1 MVDRRRFATGILALV
16 VLALVALPAAAS
28 AHFGFVGGF
37 TQMGG
42 AIGAKWNLGT
52 GTIVPGTEKS
62 FGGES
67 SIVDIAITPAGTRAY
82 AVKIGGEVIPF
93 DVASGVAGTAIPL
106 GGEGRAI
113 AITPAGTR
121 AYVANP
127 FGNAILAIDLASGTV
142 SAPIPVGSSPSAIA
156 ITPDGT
162 RAYVANA
169 SSNNVSVVSL
179 ASGTAINTIPVGT
192 GPNGI
197 AITPDGT
204 RAYVTNRLSSSV
216 SKIALATDTVTAT
229 IPLGGTEPRAIAI
242 TPNGARA
249 YVAANFGSASEVV
262 PVDLTTDVAGT
273 PISASGFLQDIAI
286 TPDGSRAYVPGNS
299 PDRVTPF
306 DLVANT
312 ALSNFGVGYIPQ
324 SVAVVPNQP
333 PHANFTTSPA
343 APTPGQTVSFSAN
356 PNDSDTPTAVARYD
370 WDFGDGSSAANGGQ
384 TPTHAFA
391 KAGTYQVTV
400 TETDFEG
407 CSVAFVFTGQT
418 AYCNGSS
425 IARHTAPV
433 KVGLEACPRVKA
445 RASTFVP
452 KRRPG
457 KIQQGVRVKLETG
470 VPARIG
476 VTATLIYEQGGK
488 EATARLGTLSV
499 KVNEWR
505 RIRFALPPELRQE
518 LPIGTPVKVALRL
531 ETSPVGGDPC
541 ESTVVKRTLRV
552 HVVKI
557 IPGRV
562 QAKRPR

>member
-16 VLALVALPAAAS
+16 VLVLVALPAAAS

-42 AIGAKWNLGT
+42 ATGAKWNLAAATLAGPEAT
-52 GTIVPGTEKS
+52 

-67 SIVDIAITPAGTRAY
+67 SIVDIAITPDGTRAY
-82 AVKIGGEVIPF
+82 AVKIGGEMVPF
-93 DVASGVAGTAIPL
+93 NVASGVAGTAIPL
-106 GGEGRAI
+106 GGDGRAI
-113 AITPAGTR
+113 AITPDGTR
-121 AYVANP
+121 AYVTNP
-127 FGNAILAIDLASGTV
+127 FGDEVLPINLTTGTV
-142 SAPIPVGSSPSAIA
+142 SAPIPVGSFPLAIAITPDGTRAYVTNQGDDTVSRIELATNVVTTIPVGNGPNGISVTPNGTRAYVTNRLSSSISRIDLATDAVGTTIPLGSTEPIAIA

-162 RAYVANA
+162 RAYVA
-169 SSNNVSVVSL
+169 
-179 ASGTAINTIPVGT
+179 
-192 GPNGI
+192 
-197 AITPDGT
+197 
-204 RAYVTNRLSSSV
+204 
-216 SKIALATDTVTAT
+216 AT
-229 IPLGGTEPRAIAI
+229 
-242 TPNGARA
+242 
-249 YVAANFGSASEVV
+249 FGSSSEVV
-262 PVDLTTDVAGT
+262 PVDLTTDIVGT
-273 PISASGFLQDIAI
+273 PISTSGFLQDIAI

-299 PDRVTPF
+299 PDQVTPF
-306 DLVANT
+306 NLGTNT
-312 ALSNFGVGYIPQ
+312 ALSGFGVGYIPE

-333 PHANFTTSPA
+333 PHANFTVSPA

-370 WDFGDGSSAANGGQ
+370 WDFGDGSSAANAGR
-384 TPTHAFA
+384 TPSHAFA

-425 IARHTAPV
+425 VARYTAPV
-433 KVGLEACPRVKA
+433 KVGLDVCPRVKA
-445 RASTFVP
+445 SASTFVP
-452 KRRPG
+452 KRRPA
-457 KIQQGVRVKLETG
+457 KVQQGVRVKLETG
-470 VPARIG
+470 VPAKID
-476 VTATLIYEQGGK
+476 VVATLIYKQGGK

-505 RIRFALPPELRQE
+505 RVRFGIPAELRQT

-531 ETSPVGGDPC
+531 ETSPLNGDPC

-552 HVVKI
+552 HVVKVD
-557 IPGRV
+557 PSRV

>member
-1 MVDRRRFATGILALV
+1 MTYRGRLALGTLALIV
-16 VLALVALPAAAS
+16 LVLAALPAAAA

-42 AIGAKWNLGT
+42 AVGAKWNLGT
-52 GTIVPGTEKS
+52 GTIAGPEAA

-67 SIVDIAITPAGTRAY
+67 SIVDIAITPDGTRAY
-82 AVKIGGEVIPF
+82 AVKIGGELIPF
-93 DVASGVAGTAIPL
+93 DVASGVAGTSIPL
-106 GGEGRAI
+106 GGDGRAI
-113 AITPAGTR
+113 AITPDGTR

-127 FGNAILAIDLASGTV
+127 FGDAILAINLTTGAV
-142 SAPIPVGSSPSAIA
+142 SAPIPVGSFPSAIA

-179 ASGTAINTIPVGT
+179 ASSAVVETIPVGT
-192 GPNGI
+192 SPNGI

-204 RAYVTNRLSSSV
+204 RAYATNRLSSSV

-229 IPLGGTEPRAIAI
+229 IPLGGTEPAAIAI
-242 TPNGARA
+242 TPDGTRA

-299 PDRVTPF
+299 PNQVTPF
-306 DLVANT
+306 DLGTNT
-312 ALSNFGVGYIPQ
+312 ALSGFGVGYIPE

-333 PHANFTTSPA
+333 PHANFTTAPPA
-343 APTPGQTVSFSAN
+343 PSPGQAISFSAN
-356 PNDSDTPTAVARYD
+356 PNDSDTATAVARYD
-370 WDFGDGSSAANGGQ
+370 WDFGDGSGAANAGR

-407 CSVAFVFTGQT
+407 CSIAFVFTGQT
-418 AYCNGSS
+418 AYCNGSA
-425 IARHTAPV
+425 IARYTLPV

-445 RASTFVP
+445 SASTFVP
-452 KRRPG
+452 KRRPA
-457 KIQQGVRVKLETG
+457 KVQQGVRVKLETG
-470 VPARIG
+470 VPAKIG
-476 VTATLIYEQGGK
+476 VVATLIYQQGGK

-505 RIRFALPPELRQE
+505 RIRLAIPEELREE

-531 ETSPVGGDPC
+531 ETSPLGGDPC

-552 HVVKI
+552 HVVKVD
-557 IPGRV
+557 PERV